1 MGKDPADIQQE
12 IAATRERLGETTSAL
27 ADKAN
32 VPARVSQKFDAVRE
46 GTAGRSPKDM
56 LSADELRRAT
66 HGVAGFARENPI
78 GFAIGAM
85 ATGFVIGM
93 LLPATHIEDE
103 RLGEVSDRV
112 KAQVQEAGHEALE
125 HAKSVGQAA
134 LSEGAEDIVEILE
147 GEAPVE
153 AAESGDSTR
162 ERAGEAPADLDD

>member
-1 MGKDPADIQQE
+1 MQPTASPA
-12 IAATRERLGETTSAL
+12 
-27 ADKAN
+27 
-32 VPARVSQKFDAVRE
+32 
-46 GTAGRSPKDM
+46 SP
-56 LSADELRRAT
+56 
-66 HGVAGFARENPI
+66 ENPI

-134 LSEGAEDIVEILE
+134 LSEGAEDVVEILE